1 MRIFHRCVVW
11 TGDLRVF
18 FYNPTA
24 RQSTWERPDD
34 LKGRSDV
41 DKMLSNPPDAGGTKK
56 KAEPD
61 VEEEPKAKKTKK

>member
-1 MRIFHRCVVW
+1 MW
-11 TGDLRVF
+11 TGDQRVF

-24 RQSTWERPDD
+24 RQSTWERPED

-41 DKMLSNPPDAGGTKK
+41 DKMLSNPPDGPSKK

-61 VEEEPKAKKTKK
+61 HEEEPRAKKAKK

>member
-1 MRIFHRCVVW
+1 M
-11 TGDLRVF
+11 F

-41 DKMLSNPPDAGGTKK
+41 DKMLSNPPDSGGTKK

-61 VEEEPKAKKTKK
+61 IEEEPKAKKTKKSALFL